1 MMMDDEDDDDTR
13 CFTILANRINLQDNR
28 LIEGKGG
35 ELYTIL
41 QEIEVSLLYR
51 YIINDLPYM
60 GVTFLTV
67 LVT

>member
-35 ELYTIL
+35 ELCTML
-41 QEIEVSLLYR
+41 PEIEVSYFT
-51 YIINDLPYM
+51 D
-60 GVTFLTV
+60 TS
-67 LVT
+67 